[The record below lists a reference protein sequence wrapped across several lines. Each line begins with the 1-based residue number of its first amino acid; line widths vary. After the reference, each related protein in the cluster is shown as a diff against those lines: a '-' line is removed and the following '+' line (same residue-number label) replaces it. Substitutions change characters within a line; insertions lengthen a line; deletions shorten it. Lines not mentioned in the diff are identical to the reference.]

1 MQGLPTT
8 KKPAK
13 ESAVRLND
21 FTLQPAGEMTR
32 NTDLKNLEKGHQ
44 FMPMRGKQVSARQ
57 LIIPTVYRS
66 YICFAKLE
74 YN

>member
-1 MQGLPTT
+1 LLYNQQDRRDKL
-8 KKPAK
+8 
-13 ESAVRLND
+13 LND
-21 FTLQPAGEMTR
+21 FTLQPVGEMIR

-44 FMPMRGKQVSARQ
+44 FMPMRGKQVSARH
-57 LIIPTVYRS
+57 LIIPTIYRS